1 MAFTVLLVGRN
12 ATKFEKDLPTLET
25 FFNSI
30 DLLPRILEINI
41 FYKNDNEIKLNSKL
55 FM

>member
-12 ATKFEKDLPTLET
+12 ATKFKKPTLET